1 MWKRTLIPA
10 VLGVVLLGHCLAN
23 MDWIVLHVFHP
34 PMIPSVGQVM
44 DKHPRTKD
52 IQKGGKVFSYRI
64 TVQGI
69 QSPFCGGEASV
80 DAALFHKLKHKDR
93 LSIYILDDVCYMPED
108 IRWGNGFRFYYW
120 CAFIFGFVGL
130 GLMGY
135 ALWNIRRKQQAKGND
150 MNGYTF

>member
-10 VLGVVLLGHCLAN
+10 VLGVVLFGHCLVN
-23 MDWIVLHVFHP
+23 MDWIILHVFRP
-34 PMIPSVGQVM
+34 PMTPSVGQVM

-52 IQKGGKVFSYRI
+52 IQEGKKIFSYRV

-69 QSPFCGGEASV
+69 QSPFCGGEALV

-93 LSIYILDDVCYMPED
+93 LSIHVLDGVCYMPED
-108 IRWGNGFRFYYW
+108 IRWGKGFRLYYW

-130 GLMGY
+130 ALMGY
-135 ALWNIRRKQQAKGND
+135 AFWNIRRKQQTMDN
-150 MNGYTF
+150 NTNYYTF